1 MEETIY
7 VTHEMVIKTQRFY
20 TRREFKRCK
29 KDFET
34 ITAVKS
40 TALEKYIAVEGTVR
54 VYGYKIEGEGY
65 NNGFYDVFNRRLY
78 TKKEIKSATITPYD
92 STIIQDNSIISRV
105 LRRG

>member
-7 VTHEMVIKTQRFY
+7 VTHEMVIKTQIVY
-20 TRREFKRCK
+20 TQRELKKTK
-29 KDFET
+29 KDFEI
-34 ITAVKS
+34 ITS
-40 TALEKYIAVEGTVR
+40 IRNTALKKYVVVEGYIR

-78 TKKEIKSATITPYD
+78 SKKEIENATITPYD
-92 STIIQDNSIISRV
+92 RTIIQEKSILSRV

>member
-1 MEETIY
+1 MQETIY
-7 VTHEMVIKTQRFY
+7 VTHEMLIKTQRFY
-20 TRREFKRCK
+20 TKRELKKSK

-34 ITAVKS
+34 ITSVRS
-40 TALEKYIAVEGTVR
+40 TALEKYVVVEGTIR

-78 TKKEIKSATITPYD
+78 SKKEIENATITPYD
-92 STIIQDNSIISRV
+92 RTFIQDNSILKRV

>member
-20 TRREFKRCK
+20 TQRELKKSK

-34 ITAVKS
+34 ITS
-40 TALEKYIAVEGTVR
+40 IRNTALKKYVVVEGTIR
-54 VYGYKIEGEGY
+54 VYGYKIEGDGY

-78 TKKEIKSATITPYD
+78 NKREIENATITPYD
-92 STIIQDNSIISRV
+92 RTFIQDNSILKRV
-105 LRRG
+105 LRRC